1 MMETG
6 IVENNNVS
14 VSGATD
20 RIRFRMSGNNFR
32 ENGPLAGRKDTYS
45 RTSVNGMIQADIT
58 SWFTQELN
66 FYFTQQHRKMLI
78 DESGSLYGVR
88 NFNFMPDGPDPVQ
101 KTERNITSAL
111 RGT

>member
-45 RTSVNGMIQADIT
+45 RTSVNGMIQTDIT

-66 FYFTQQHRKMLI
+66 FYFTQQHR
-78 DESGSLYGVR
+78 
-88 NFNFMPDGPDPVQ
+88 
-101 KTERNITSAL
+101 
-111 RGT
+111 